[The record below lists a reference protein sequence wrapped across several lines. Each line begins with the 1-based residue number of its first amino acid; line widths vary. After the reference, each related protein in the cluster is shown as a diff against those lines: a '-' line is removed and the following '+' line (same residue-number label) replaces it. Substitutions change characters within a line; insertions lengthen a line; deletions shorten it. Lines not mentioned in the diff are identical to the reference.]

1 MRIFWVWVFKDK
13 VHPQIFHWP
22 VLPSKLTLYEMPS
35 FGDIGCCDV
44 YLFLAIMYET
54 QSTTKPV

>member
-13 VHPQIFHWP
+13 VFHWP
-22 VLPSKLTLYEMPS
+22 VLPSKLTLYEIHS

-44 YLFLAIMYET
+44 YLFLAIIYET
-54 QSTTKPV
+54 QSTSKPV